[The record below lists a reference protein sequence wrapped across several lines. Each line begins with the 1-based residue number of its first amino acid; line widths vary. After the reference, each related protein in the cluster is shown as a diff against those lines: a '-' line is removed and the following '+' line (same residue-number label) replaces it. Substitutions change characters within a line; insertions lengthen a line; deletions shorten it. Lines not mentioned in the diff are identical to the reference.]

1 VSLPPFHLL
10 RNRLRGELHTDAVRR
25 SLLSTDGSIFQVTPA
40 AVVYPRDAEDV
51 AETVRFAREHRVP
64 IHARG
69 AGSGLCGSAVGP
81 GIVVDFTKFMNRLL
95 ELDLENRTF
104 TCEPGYR
111 FGELQARL
119 KTEGLFFPPDPS
131 SGEYATFGGM
141 AGTNASGA
149 HSVKY
154 GNVADYLEDAELVT
168 GDGRT
173 IHLSEIRETRISDLP
188 ENLRAIAELYGEHE
202 TEIAAAYPET
212 RFNTAGYNLRNLV
225 RSDRLDLRRL
235 IVGAE
240 GTLGVATRLTF
251 RLLPKPERD
260 TLVVAFMDDIV
271 ASARAVQAILPMGPS
286 GIEIM
291 DRSLLRLAR
300 SEAPALRSA
309 IPANV
314 DNILLVEFDDPDC
327 VENART
333 AREMLASGGF
343 TDRVH
348 MAVTPAE
355 KADFWGV
362 RKAAVPIL
370 YRLTGERK
378 ILALIEDAAVP
389 TDQLVEYFEGIYRI
403 LGNHGVDFVTYGHIA
418 KGLLHT
424 RPLLNLKDPADVERL
439 RLIAD
444 DFFDLVHGLGGAVSG
459 EHGDG
464 RLRSAYIRR
473 QYPTISPL
481 FSQVKSLLDPAGI
494 FNPEIIT
501 RHDPD
506 QMGRNLRFGPDYS
519 ARPPVR
525 KTALEWPEGLSR
537 TVETCH
543 GCSKCTTVTDAT
555 RMCPVFKATRDE
567 ADAPKAKANLLRN
580 LTAGRLANHSLFDA
594 AVRDVISRCIGCRS
608 CLREC
613 PSRVNIPKLTMEVR
627 AAHARRFGVSPAD
640 RLLTAA
646 EPAGRHLRKLA
657 AAAGPVAEAPRLRA
671 LGERLT
677 GIAANRPLPAFAGR
691 ELRERLGAEAVAEPN
706 PVSRRERGHPRVLFF
721 AGCAA
726 RYLTPEVGEAAV
738 RLMRAAGMA
747 VTVPEQHCC
756 GLPMLAKGM
765 AGTARERMAGNLAR
779 WDSLL
784 RDVDFVAVTCSSC
797 GLALREEWRYLS
809 DSPLVRSVGE
819 RVISASRLLLEYRD
833 RLAFRGDAGRLA
845 YHAPCH
851 LRGTEDDGASLALL
865 RALPGAE
872 VIDLSAGCCGMAGSW
887 GMKAEN
893 MELSREI
900 GSDLMRKLAVS
911 GADVAATDCPTCRM
925 QMEGMSGGVVK
936 HPMEMVKTMKWLDGL
951 DI

>member
-1 VSLPPFHLL
+1 MSVPPFHLL
-10 RNRLRGELHTDAVRR
+10 RNRLHGELHTDAVRR
-25 SLLSTDGSIFQVTPA
+25 SLLSTDGSIFQVMPA
-40 AVVYPRDAEDV
+40 AVVYPRNAEDV
-51 AETVRFAREHRVP
+51 AETVQFAREHRVP

-69 AGSGLCGSAVGP
+69 AGSGLGGSAVGP

-119 KTEGLFFPPDPS
+119 KAEGLFFPPDPS

-154 GNVADYLEDAELVT
+154 GNVADYLEDAELAT

-173 IHLSEIRETRISDLP
+173 IRLSEILETPIPELP
-188 ENLRAIAELYGEHE
+188 ENLRSIAELYREHE
-202 TEIAAAYPET
+202 TEIAAAYPDT

-225 RSDRLDLRRL
+225 REDRLDLRRL

-260 TLVVAFMDDIV
+260 TLVVAFMNDIV

-300 SEAPALRSA
+300 NEAPALRSA
-309 IPANV
+309 IPADV
-314 DNILLVEFDDPDC
+314 DNILLVEFDDPSC
-327 VENART
+327 VENARAVT
-333 AREMLASGGF
+333 ELLASGGF

-370 YRLTGERK
+370 YRLKGERK

-389 TDQLVEYFEGIYRI
+389 TDRLVDYFEGIYRI
-403 LGNHGVDFVTYGHIA
+403 LGNHEVDFVTYGHIA

-424 RPLLNLKDPADVERL
+424 RPLLNLKDPADAARL
-439 RLIAD
+439 RPIAD
-444 DFFDLVHGLGGAVSG
+444 DFFELVHGLGGAVSG

-473 QYPTISPL
+473 QYPAIYPL

-506 QMGRNLRFGPDYS
+506 QMRKNLRFGADYS
-519 ARPPVR
+519 AQPPVR
-525 KTALEWPEGLSR
+525 ETALEWPEGLLR
-537 TVETCH
+537 TIETCH
-543 GCSKCTTVTDAT
+543 GCSKCTTVTGAT

-580 LTAGRLANHSLFDA
+580 LAAGRLTDHSVFDA
-594 AVRDVISRCIGCRS
+594 AVRDVISRCIGCGS

-613 PSRVNIPKLTMEVR
+613 PSRVNIPKLAMEVR
-627 AAHARRFGVSPAD
+627 AAHARRFGFSPAD

-657 AAAGPVAEAPRLRA
+657 VAAGPVAEAPVLRA

-677 GIAANRPLPAFAGR
+677 GIAANRPLPVFAGR
-691 ELRERLGAEAVAEPN
+691 ELRERLGTEAVAEQE
-706 PVSRRERGHPRVLFF
+706 PVSRRRMGHPRVLFF

-765 AGTARERMAGNLAR
+765 ADTARERMAGNLAR
-779 WDSLL
+779 WQTLL
-784 RDVDFVAVTCSSC
+784 RDVDYVAVTCSSC
-797 GLALREEWRYLS
+797 GLALREEWRYLN

-819 RVISASRLLLEYRD
+819 RVISVSRLLLEHRE
-833 RLAFRGDAGRLA
+833 RLELTGHPGRIA

-865 RALPGAE
+865 RSLPGAE

-893 MELSREI
+893 AELSREI
-900 GSDLMRKLAVS
+900 GSVLMRKLAAS

-925 QMEGMSGGVVK
+925 QMEGMGSIKVANTLELIEELG
-936 HPMEMVKTMKWLDGL
+936 
-951 DI
+951 IS